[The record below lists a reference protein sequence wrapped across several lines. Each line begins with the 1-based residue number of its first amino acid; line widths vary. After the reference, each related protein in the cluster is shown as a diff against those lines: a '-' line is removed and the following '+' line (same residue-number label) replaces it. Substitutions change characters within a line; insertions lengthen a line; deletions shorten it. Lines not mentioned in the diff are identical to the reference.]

1 MLFCIH
7 GAKIR
12 KKIRMVSG
20 IRGIRMVSGISGI
33 RMIRME
39 HGK

>member
-7 GAKIR
+7 GAKIQ
-12 KKIRMVSG
+12 KKIRMVGG
-20 IRGIRMVSGISGI
+20 IRGVRMVSGISGI